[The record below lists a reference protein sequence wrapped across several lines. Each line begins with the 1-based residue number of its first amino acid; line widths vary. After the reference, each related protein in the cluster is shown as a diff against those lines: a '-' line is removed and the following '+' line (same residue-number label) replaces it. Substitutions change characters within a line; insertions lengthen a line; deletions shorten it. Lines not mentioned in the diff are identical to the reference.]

1 MITRVRRLID
11 INIYDK
17 RFGDATSFSL
27 LFRKQQ
33 CCGSAYPGYKTFSS
47 EGTHY
52 KENILGSHC
61 GFLEVQLYSVVS
73 LLWETTKWG
82 YFLIASLQS
91 SVQTLF
97 CSYFQVTNSKMQ
109 CYQYKRIAGKKAM
122 SMAKLMSFACCTFQ
136 NLTNLQQVSV
146 IQASMFLYQL
156 AKQ

>member
-1 MITRVRRLID
+1 M
-11 INIYDK
+11 
-17 RFGDATSFSL
+17 
-27 LFRKQQ
+27 
-33 CCGSAYPGYKTFSS
+33 
-47 EGTHY
+47 
-52 KENILGSHC
+52 
-61 GFLEVQLYSVVS
+61 
-73 LLWETTKWG
+73 G

-122 SMAKLMSFACCTFQ
+122 SVAKLMSFACCTFQ

-146 IQASMFLYQL
+146 IQASVFLYQL